1 MHFVKQKLWQNCTF
15 LSSQA
20 EFSFLPGY
28 VRRIHAQKV
37 KKEEGWA
44 CDFFMSLFFGSGQVE
59 KCPPPDLLSLFLGTL
74 PPSKVFGRGGGRVK
88 SAQETETQ
96 EERRKRGRQ
105 VCHSDGQLL
114 LLFTSTFFR
123 PAHPFSQFS
132 PAPGREVH
140 YFSFSSLKRGPGRP
154 RRAFIMPFSPREPPT
169 AVTSAPSQKA
179 VHFRRVMPVWEKC
192 TGSSSITPADGRLA
206 MPRPAERNC

>member
-1 MHFVKQKLWQNCTF
+1 MRLFHV
-15 LSSQA
+15 A
-20 EFSFLPGY
+20 
-28 VRRIHAQKV
+28 
-37 KKEEGWA
+37 
-44 CDFFMSLFFGSGQVE
+44 FFGSGQVE

-96 EERRKRGRQ
+96 EERRRGEGDKCAIVTGNFSSFLLVLSSARLTLFLSS
-105 VCHSDGQLL
+105 HPPLGGKYTISPFLL
-114 LLFTSTFFR
+114 LKEGQGG
-123 PAHPFSQFS
+123 PAVHLLCPFSS
-132 PAPGREVH
+132 
-140 YFSFSSLKRGPGRP
+140 
-154 RRAFIMPFSPREPPT
+154 REPPT
-169 AVTSAPSQKA
+169 AVTATAPSQKA

>member
-1 MHFVKQKLWQNCTF
+1 MHSVKQKLWQSCTF

-96 EERRKRGRQ
+96 EERRRGEGDKCAIVTGNFSFLLVLSSARLTLFL
-105 VCHSDGQLL
+105 SSNPPLGGKYTISPFLL
-114 LLFTSTFFR
+114 LKEGQGG
-123 PAHPFSQFS
+123 PAVHLLCPFLL
-132 PAPGREVH
+132 E
-140 YFSFSSLKRGPGRP
+140 SLRP
-154 RRAFIMPFSPREPPT
+154 R
-169 AVTSAPSQKA
+169 
-179 VHFRRVMPVWEKC
+179 
-192 TGSSSITPADGRLA
+192 
-206 MPRPAERNC
+206 